1 MGVGIDKEECFFFFA
16 WFAKDK
22 IPSKLVQLKGVLLER
37 SRVLLRNPRIGRI
50 PVLL

>member
-1 MGVGIDKEECFFFFA
+1 MGEGIDKEVTE

-37 SRVLLRNPRIGRI
+37 SRVLLWNPRIGRI
-50 PVLL
+50 PVLI